1 MAVATQEDFIRL
13 DDTGFTDEE
22 LFERVPQDEAAVE
35 KITAPRYS
43 YWHSVFRVFF
53 RKKTNI
59 VILVLFAVIIVFTYV
74 YPAVMG
80 YDRYGNI
87 MDSAAKHLS
96 PLEAIDK
103 FGFSIRWIFG
113 TGA

>member
-43 YWHSVFRVFF
+43 YWHSVFRAL
-53 RKKTNI
+53 RRHHS
-59 VILVLFAVIIVFTYV
+59 L
-74 YPAVMG
+74 
-80 YDRYGNI
+80 
-87 MDSAAKHLS
+87 HLCL
-96 PLEAIDK
+96 PRGHGL
-103 FGFSIRWIFG
+103 
-113 TGA
+113 

>member
-43 YWHSVFRVFF
+43 YWHSVF
-53 RKKTNI
+53 
-59 VILVLFAVIIVFTYV
+59 ACS
-74 YPAVMG
+74 
-80 YDRYGNI
+80 
-87 MDSAAKHLS
+87 SAKRPTSSSSCSS
-96 PLEAIDK
+96 P
-103 FGFSIRWIFG
+103 SS
-113 TGA
+113 